1 MENSMN
7 HIFTGR
13 FLQIILLTLACCHT
27 AIAEEQFKDVEI
39 KTIKAGD
46 GIYMLT
52 GKGGNLGLSVGD
64 DGVFLIDD
72 QFAPLTGKIQA
83 AIARLSDKPVR
94 FVLNTHW
101 HPDHTGG
108 NENLGASGTT
118 LVAHDNVRTRLSVDN
133 FIEMFQLNAPAM
145 PKTGLP
151 VITFNEAI
159 TFHINDNDIRA
170 WHVEHAH
177 TDGDAIVHFRQAN
190 VIHMGDT
197 YFASMYPFIDIGS
210 GGSTEGCIRAIDQV
224 LEIANGKTV
233 IIPGHGSISN
243 RQELTAYR
251 DMLKTI
257 SERIKVRL
265 RKGASLEQIQADQV
279 TADFDAAYG
288 AGFIKNEQFMEML
301 YQDLSR

>member
-1 MENSMN
+1 MK
-7 HIFTGR
+7 HTGTI
-13 FLQIILLTLACCHT
+13 LQVMLLVLAYSHT
-27 AIAEEQFKDVEI
+27 AIAEEQFKDVKI

-46 GIYMLT
+46 GVYMLT

-83 AIARLSDKPVR
+83 AIARLSDRPVR

-108 NENLGASGTT
+108 NENLGASGAT
-118 LVAHDNVRTRLSVDN
+118 LIAHDNVRTRLSVDN
-133 FIEMFQLNAPAM
+133 FIEMFQLDAPAM

-159 TFHINDNDIRA
+159 TFHINNDDIRA

-190 VIHMGDT
+190 VIHTGDT
-197 YFASMYPFIDIGS
+197 YFAGMYPFIDTDS
-210 GGSTEGCIRAIDQV
+210 GGSVDGCIRAIDQV
-224 LEIANGKTV
+224 LEIADEKTV
-233 IIPGHGSISN
+233 IIPGHGPISN
-243 RQELTAYR
+243 RQELSAYR

-257 SERIKVRL
+257 GERIKTRL
-265 RKGASLEQIQADQV
+265 RKKTSLEQIQADRL
-279 TADFDAAYG
+279 TADFDETYG
-288 AGFIKNEQFMEML
+288 AGFINSEQFVEML

>member
-1 MENSMN
+1 LHGFQTNRS
-7 HIFTGR
+7 
-13 FLQIILLTLACCHT
+13 
-27 AIAEEQFKDVEI
+27 
-39 KTIKAGD
+39 
-46 GIYMLT
+46 
-52 GKGGNLGLSVGD
+52 
-64 DGVFLIDD
+64 DD

-108 NENLGASGTT
+108 NENLGASGAT
-118 LVAHDNVRTRLSVDN
+118 LIAHDNVRTRLSVDN
-133 FIEMFQLNAPAM
+133 FIEMFQMDAPAM

-159 TFHINDNDIRA
+159 SFHINNDDIRA

-190 VIHMGDT
+190 VIHTGDT
-197 YFASMYPFIDIGS
+197 YFAGMYPFIDTAS
-210 GGSTEGCIRAIDQV
+210 GGSADGVIRAIDQV
-224 LEIANGKTV
+224 LEIANEKTV
-233 IIPGHGSISN
+233 IIPGHGPISN

-257 SERIKVRL
+257 TGRIRIL
-265 RKGASLEQIQADQV
+265 LHNSLQQIQAEGV

-288 AGFIKNEQFMEML
+288 AGFIKNEQFVEML
-301 YQDLSR
+301 YQDLNR

>member
-1 MENSMN
+1 MN
-7 HIFTGR
+7 RIFTGR
-13 FLQIILLTLACCHT
+13 FLQIIVLALVCCHT

-39 KTIKAGD
+39 KSIKAGD
-46 GIYMLT
+46 GVYMLT
-52 GKGGNLGLSVGD
+52 GKGGNLGLSVGE

-108 NENLGASGTT
+108 NENLGAIGAT
-118 LVAHDNVRTRLSVDN
+118 LIAHDNVRTRLSVDN
-133 FIEMFQLNAPAM
+133 FIEMFQMDAPAM

-159 TFHINDNDIRA
+159 TFHINNDDIRA

-190 VIHMGDT
+190 VIHTGDT
-197 YFASMYPFIDIGS
+197 YFAGMYPFIDTGS
-210 GGSTEGCIRAIDQV
+210 GGSADGCIRAINQV
-224 LEIANGKTV
+224 LEIANEKTV
-233 IIPGHGSISN
+233 IIPGHGPISN

-257 SERIKVRL
+257 SERIKTLLHKKV
-265 RKGASLEQIQADQV
+265 SLEQIQAEGV

-288 AGFIKNEQFMEML
+288 NGFIKSEKFVEML

>member
-1 MENSMN
+1 MK
-7 HIFTGR
+7 HTGTL
-13 FLQIILLTLACCHT
+13 LQVMLLALACLNT
-27 AIAEEQFKDVEI
+27 AIAEEPFKDVEI
-39 KTIKAGD
+39 NTIKAGD
-46 GIYMLT
+46 GVYMLT

-108 NENLGASGTT
+108 NENLGASGAT
-118 LVAHDNVRTRLSVDN
+118 LIAHDNVRTRLSVDN
-133 FIEMFQLNAPAM
+133 FIEMFQMDAPAM

-159 TFHINDNDIRA
+159 TFHINNDDIRA

-190 VIHMGDT
+190 VIHTGDI
-197 YFASMYPFIDIGS
+197 YFAGMYPFIDSGS
-210 GGSTEGCIRAIDQV
+210 GGSAEGCIRAINQV
-224 LEIANGKTV
+224 LEIANEKTV
-233 IIPGHGSISN
+233 IIPGHGPISN

-251 DMLKTI
+251 GMLKTI
-257 SERIKVRL
+257 SEHIKVRL
-265 RKGASLEQIQADQV
+265 RNKDSLEQVQADGV

-288 AGFIKNEQFMEML
+288 AGFIKNEQFVKML